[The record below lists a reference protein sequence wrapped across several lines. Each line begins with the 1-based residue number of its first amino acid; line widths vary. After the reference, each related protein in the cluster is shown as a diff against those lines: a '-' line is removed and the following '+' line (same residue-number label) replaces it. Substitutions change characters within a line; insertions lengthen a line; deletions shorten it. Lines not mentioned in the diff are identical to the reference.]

1 MFWTPKFSPKH
12 NIMRSQPMS
21 YASNRTSSL
30 SNGMDIKRPIACR
43 YDDDNNNNNNNNN
56 NILYRCDII

>member
-1 MFWTPKFSPKH
+1 ML
-12 NIMRSQPMS
+12 SQPMS